1 MKSTNLPDIMKIKNW
16 LLLNLNLSSSY
27 VQAMWKTRLRIP
39 IKIHGIKVRAW
50 KVSQRI
56 KGTLFRRTY
65 ESDEIKMIQKVIQAD
80 ERVLELGGGLGV
92 TTSLMA
98 MIVFPTPVWTFEANP
113 HTYELMRGNLALN
126 KIHNVQA
133 INAVVGQEAGEV
145 DFYVSKD
152 FWEASLIPLPE
163 SKRIVVPVHS
173 LTEVLN
179 EVLPTTVVIDI
190 EGAEY
195 ELLLLKS
202 WRDTPSIKRI
212 IVEFHKFSAE
222 QSQSEKLARIYK
234 LFTID
239 FELIEAI
246 ELLKEGHLTLVLNT

>member
-1 MKSTNLPDIMKIKNW
+1 MKIKNW

-50 KVSQRI
+50 KVSDKI
-56 KGTLFRRTY
+56 KRSLFRGTY
-65 ESDEIKMIQKVIQAD
+65 ESEELKMIQEVIQAD

-98 MIVFPTPVWTFEANP
+98 KIASPALVWTFEANP
-113 HTYELMRGNLALN
+113 HTFELMRSHLALN
-126 KIHNVQA
+126 EIHNVQA
-133 INAVVGQEAGEV
+133 IQAVVGQEAGEV

-152 FWEASLIPLPE
+152 FWGSSLIPRPE

-173 LTEVLN
+173 LKEVLN

-195 ELLLLKS
+195 DLLLLKS
-202 WRDTPSIKRI
+202 WRETPSLKRI
-212 IVEFHKFSAE
+212 IVEFHKFSTE
-222 QSQSEKLARIYK
+222 QSQSEKLAHIFN
-234 LFTID
+234 LFTIH
-239 FELIEAI
+239 FELNEAI
-246 ELLKEGHLTLVLNT
+246 ELLKEGHLSLVLNT